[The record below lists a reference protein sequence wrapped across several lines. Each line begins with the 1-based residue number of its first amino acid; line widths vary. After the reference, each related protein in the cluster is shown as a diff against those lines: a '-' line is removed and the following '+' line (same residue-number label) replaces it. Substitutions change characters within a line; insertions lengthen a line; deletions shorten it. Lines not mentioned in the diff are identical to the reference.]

1 MGEGLMLCRLGG
13 RGEVL
18 LFLVSSLGGEGC
30 GFRRGWEERGAWAL
44 EDEAEYEVKRGET
57 EKKQR
62 VGWFAG
68 SADSEIRT
76 ES

>member
-18 LFLVSSLGGEGC
+18 LFLVSSLGVRVVALGAGGRREGH
-30 GFRRGWEERGAWAL
+30 GRWRTKSNTRSKGG
-44 EDEAEYEVKRGET
+44 KT

-62 VGWFAG
+62 VVWFAG